1 MLLIKVAL
9 EMVRILGLVAANV
22 TFFEWRV
29 FMNVFS
35 VSNELALSLANKA
48 TILAT
53 ETLAVTMS
61 DLMPLS
67 IRFEIK
73 AQRTVLTIE
82 KRFAPGVLV
91 FDVIVKT

>member
-9 EMVRILGLVAANV
+9 EIVRILGLVAANV

-35 VSNELALSLANKA
+35 VSNELALSLADKA

-61 DLMPLS
+61 DLMPL
-67 IRFEIK
+67 
-73 AQRTVLTIE
+73 
-82 KRFAPGVLV
+82 
-91 FDVIVKT
+91 

>member
-35 VSNELALSLANKA
+35 VSNELALSLADKA

-53 ETLAVTMS
+53 ETLAVTMI
-61 DLMPLS
+61 DLMPL
-67 IRFEIK
+67 
-73 AQRTVLTIE
+73 
-82 KRFAPGVLV
+82 
-91 FDVIVKT
+91 

>member
-9 EMVRILGLVAANV
+9 EMGRILGLVAANV

-35 VSNELALSLANKA
+35 VSNELALSLADKA

-61 DLMPLS
+61 DLMPL
-67 IRFEIK
+67 
-73 AQRTVLTIE
+73 
-82 KRFAPGVLV
+82 
-91 FDVIVKT
+91 